1 MNTFKTKPKQNRVY
15 VDTTVLNETDFGA
28 GIQRVVRS
36 ILAQLPGICGR
47 HYEVVPVTWSND
59 NFRLA
64 ERVSRLATNAEPAG
78 NKPMFA
84 PRHGDIFLGLDLN
97 FGLIGQESF
106 FQRLRET
113 GVKVYFVVYDL
124 LPLLLPDCFPREIG
138 HAYPK
143 WFRLVCQNHG
153 LIAISRAVAQE
164 IREAEHRFGCVSGRP
179 LKVGFF
185 HLGADFNGEG
195 DGANGTKVRSA
206 VAAAVE
212 SSAFLAVGTVEP
224 RKAYRQILDAF
235 ELLWGEGFDCG
246 LVVVGKSGW
255 MVDDLVERMKKLRCS
270 EARFHWIEDAND
282 AELRYLYKQSCG
294 LLAAS
299 LGEGF
304 GLPLVEAL
312 TFGRPIV
319 ARDLPVFREVAGD
332 NAVYFSGHSGQ
343 SIAQAI
349 RHAYPFDPK
358 KRRSTGF
365 QPLTWAESAQMLWD
379 VLHGNQSHHHGSP
392 PEAYSELHQ
401 TSLRNTHSIN
411 LGRLINALV
420 IRLEPRIPV
429 FVKTAVRKI
438 ICRAT

>member
-1 MNTFKTKPKQNRVY
+1 MNTFKAKPKQNRVY

-47 HYEVVPVTWSND
+47 HYEVVPVAWSND
-59 NFRLA
+59 NFRFA
-64 ERVSRLATNAEPAG
+64 ERVARLATNVAPAG
-78 NKPMFA
+78 DKPKFA

-113 GVKVYFVVYDL
+113 GVEVYFVVYDL
-124 LPLLLPDCFPREIG
+124 LPLLLPDCCTPG
-138 HAYPK
+138 VVHAYPK

-153 LIAISRAVAQE
+153 LIAISRAVAQQ
-164 IREAEHRFGCVSGRP
+164 IREAEHRFGCVRERP

-195 DGANGTKVRSA
+195 DGANGTKVRNS

-212 SSAFLAVGTVEP
+212 SAAFLAVGTIEP

-246 LVVVGKSGW
+246 LVVVGTSGW
-255 MVDDLVERMKKLRCS
+255 MVDDLVERMKKLRCN
-270 EARFHWIEDAND
+270 EVRFHWIEDAND
-282 AELRYLYKQSCG
+282 AELRYLYQQSCG

-312 TFGRPIV
+312 TFGKPIV

-379 VLHGNQSHHHGSP
+379 VLHGDQSHHHGSP
-392 PEAYSELHQ
+392 PEAYSELRQ
-401 TSLRNTHSIN
+401 TSLRNTHSIS
-411 LGRLINALV
+411 LGRLMNALV
-420 IRLEPRIPV
+420 IRLERRIPAS
-429 FVKTAVRKI
+429 VKAAVRKI
-438 ICRAT
+438 IRRAT

>member
-47 HYEVVPVTWSND
+47 QYEVVPVTWSD
-59 NFRLA
+59 GNFRFA
-64 ERVSRLATNAEPAG
+64 ERVGRLVNNTELAD

-84 PRHGDIFLGLDLN
+84 PRYGDIFLGLDLN

-113 GVKVYFVVYDL
+113 GVQVYFVVYDL
-124 LPLLLPDCFPREIG
+124 LPLLLPDCFPKEIG
-138 HAYPK
+138 YAYPK
-143 WFRLVCQNHG
+143 WFQLVCRNHG

-185 HLGADFNGEG
+185 HLGADFCGKR
-195 DGANGTKVRSA
+195 DIANGTKVRSA

-224 RKAYRQILDAF
+224 RKAYSQVLDAF

-255 MVDDLVERMKKLRCS
+255 MVDDLVERMEKLRCN

-282 AELRYLYKQSCG
+282 AELRYLYEQSYA

-304 GLPLVEAL
+304 GLPVVEAL
-312 TFGRPIV
+312 TFGKPIV

-332 NAVYFSGHSGQ
+332 NAVYFSGQSGQ

-358 KRRSTGF
+358 KRRATGF

-379 VLHGNQSHHHGSP
+379 VLNGDHSHHHGP
-392 PEAYSELHQ
+392 PLEAYSELRQ
-401 TSLRNTHSIN
+401 TSLRNSHSIS
-411 LGRLINALV
+411 LGRLLNALV
-420 IRLEPRIPV
+420 IRLEPRIPA

-438 ICRAT
+438 LCRTT